1 MAGRPRKPVSQLEGH
16 LTKEQIRQR
25 EEQEEMLKQLPKDK
39 IKPPAWL
46 SVRGKKIF
54 RDIVNNLEEVD
65 ILANVDIYNL
75 GILAE
80 GLDNFIEVTIQL
92 DARRF
97 DKGTGGKKFTTT
109 HINKFGAENEVEDP
123 LINIQIKYSKMV
135 KEYSMLVGLNPA
147 ARLKLIQ
154 AHSEG
159 DLDDFDRDFK

>member
-16 LTKEQIRQR
+16 LTKEQIRERQ
-25 EEQEEMLKQLPKDK
+25 EQEDILKQLPKDK
-39 IKPPAWL
+39 LKPPAWL

-54 RDIVNNLEEVD
+54 RDIVTSLEAVD
-65 ILANVDIYNL
+65 ILANVDVYNI
-75 GILAE
+75 GILSE

-97 DKGTGGKKFTTT
+97 EKGAGGKRFTTF

-154 AHSEG
+154 VHSEG
-159 DLDDFDRDFK
+159 EFDDFDRDFI